1 MGFRTDNAVV
11 VPWAA
16 TYLFNRKSPC
26 QRATDVT
33 PVVPINGDGLAPEP
47 SYPSEHGAIAGT
59 GVSSLTV
66 FFPMEKAHLKAMAAE
81 GGRRGCGWAPIT
93 AATSRLGSP
102 SARPWPRRPS
112 PEPPPSTIPRRI
124 VGPHFMFSLRGKFRA
139 RPACVRGGL
148 RRLTAGGNR

>member
-93 AATSRLGSP
+93 AATSRLV
-102 SARPWPRRPS
+102 RPRPGRGPEGPRPS
-112 PEPPPSTIPRRI
+112 RHRAQFHVELS
-124 VGPHFMFSLRGKFRA
+124 GPISCF
-139 RPACVRGGL
+139 P
-148 RRLTAGGNR
+148 